1 MASGALRTMALLTVA
16 VHTMAVL
23 WQVGEAERRVLLDD
37 FAAADVR
44 DLPTFTRSMDR
55 LANDVACLRRR
66 QLSVQQQ
73 QVV

>member
-1 MASGALRTMALLTVA
+1 MAT
-16 VHTMAVL
+16 L
-23 WQVGEAERRVLLDD
+23 WQVGEAELRVLLDD

>member
-1 MASGALRTMALLTVA
+1 M
-16 VHTMAVL
+16 
-23 WQVGEAERRVLLDD
+23 GEAERRVLLDD

-44 DLPTFTRSMDR
+44 DLPTFARSLDR
-55 LANDVACLRRR
+55 LSNDVACLRRR